1 MEVYA
6 PYGAYQVNAKMVD
19 FGKSIS
25 IIYQVNRTTEKY
37 HVIISISTKKSLDKI
52 KCVFVIKKKS
62 LLTKKEQK
70 GITLKKLL

>member
-37 HVIISISTKKSLDKI
+37 HVIISVSAKNNLIKSSVYL
-52 KCVFVIKKKS
+52 
-62 LLTKKEQK
+62 
-70 GITLKKLL
+70 